1 MKKLVTFMAS
11 FLLLLVCLTT
21 SSQAM
26 EFTDSSI
33 DFSFLSVDKC
43 LSSVSAPLTLELNRS
58 ITILLVAIV
67 IVTIIT
73 NWERIVDLV
82 KFLTTFHINKWQSF
96 RDILYYLFI
105 CVPAAWVF
113 RILNQNRPKSDK
125 APVKYEWFFTWYE
138 GVDATHCKTREEW
151 EKVAKLNR
159 KSELFRRAY
168 NVRFL
173 GPGKGWL
180 DSWGLWLFHC
190 NGIALCFRYLF
201 LLLVI
206 TLFFTCVY
214 KVFINTSEPDDAIR
228 NSVLSLWGSA
238 EDKQISF
245 FLLMIHWFVL
255 TLISAIVLAIIT
267 KKVVDRRPNLLL
279 PERLIFD
286 PKYSTFIIWLCN
298 KDSSLLV
305 DLDYRLEFN
314 VEFNDAVKSRQFR
327 GQNSIANSF
336 TFLSSFDAPTSSLN
350 GMQGLVRKTQLVK
363 PGESVPLT
371 VDRRGQPTPISMDS
385 CLYGIDK
392 TLLFPLFGN
401 TPNIKKSVRLFVY
414 VTDSETGQKFIF
426 TKDYTPDN
434 IICGS
439 NAGLQPLGTT
449 SLPPDWRVRNMFNW
463 GRALPFGSIDF
474 QGRVKHDEH
483 RRENDA
489 ARERIKVFEKNG
501 TDEEAAIAYQD
512 FLDNHEYEEGQK
524 QQAQAAADKAVELGE
539 DPQAAYDEVWYPHDL
554 KVVNCD
560 TCPYSNCPL
569 RGKYPSENPS
579 QD

>member
-125 APVKYEWFFTWYE
+125 APVKYECFFKWYE

-314 VEFNDAVKSRQFR
+314 VTFNDAIKSRHFR

-336 TFLSSFDAPTSSLN
+336 TFLSSFDAPTSSLD
-350 GMQGLVRKTQLVK
+350 GMRGLVRKTQPVK

-371 VDRRGQPTPISMDS
+371 VERRGKPTPISMDS
-385 CLYGIDK
+385 CLYGIDN
-392 TLLFPLFGN
+392 TLLFPLFDD
-401 TPNIKKSVRLFVY
+401 TPNIKKTVRLFVY
-414 VTDSETGQKFIF
+414 VTDLETGQKFIF
-426 TKDYTPDN
+426 TKDYIPDN

-439 NAGLQPLGTT
+439 NAGLQPMGTT
-449 SLPPDWRVRNMFNW
+449 DLPTDWRVCNMFNW
-463 GRALPFGSIDF
+463 GRALPFDSIGF